1 MGLLGEQL
9 TWQIIVGAIAI
20 GASVVIVNLM
30 KRQERHPR
38 FSSMQEQTLNTR

>member
-1 MGLLGEQL
+1 VEPIVTVVLGMGLLGEHL

-30 KRQERHPR
+30 KQ
-38 FSSMQEQTLNTR
+38 